1 MKAVLPCAPL
11 PLAPALAAAT
21 RVLSHPD
28 VGEVGAVRREAHRT
42 GGVGD
47 VLCGEGGRV
56 GGVSAGAL
64 GRGASGVIISGG
76 GRRCWRCGEGDDC
89 GAGSSGLTSSRVG
102 VVLDASQGGKG
113 SRVGSLR
120 G

>member
-1 MKAVLPCAPL
+1 MLNHCVGRQLEQDALRDERRPGTRVGQRGLQPAGGGVKAVLPCLPL

-56 GGVSAGAL
+56 GGVSAG
-64 GRGASGVIISGG
+64 
-76 GRRCWRCGEGDDC
+76 
-89 GAGSSGLTSSRVG
+89 
-102 VVLDASQGGKG
+102 
-113 SRVGSLR
+113 
-120 G
+120 